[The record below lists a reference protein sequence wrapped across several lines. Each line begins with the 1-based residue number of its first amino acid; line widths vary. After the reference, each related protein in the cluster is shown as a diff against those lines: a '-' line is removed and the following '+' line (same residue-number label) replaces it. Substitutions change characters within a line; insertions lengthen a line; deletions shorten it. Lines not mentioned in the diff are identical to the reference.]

1 MNEPPEN
8 SSPNPSESAAEML
21 PDAEYE
27 SPRKRKWYRSS
38 FLPVFASLILG
49 LGILWALLIF
59 DPIVGD
65 SLVNLV
71 SYSMSALLGLILAF
85 WFTFLSFYSRRTVL
99 TVMIPL
105 LLLSVGWA
113 ASIRNVEFDG
123 DMKLNFVYR
132 WEPPPVLQQ
141 AQSSPT
147 QEAAGI
153 YEETPTDFPAYRGRN
168 FDGILVSPPLNK
180 DWQAYPP
187 QELWRTD
194 VGAGYASMAVV
205 GDSLITLEQ
214 RENQEAVT
222 CYDTT
227 TGQLK
232 WIHSYPARFYEAMG
246 GLGPRTTPT
255 ISEGRVYVAGAAGDA
270 LCLDFFTGK
279 VIWSRNLL
287 QDLNIPNVIWGQS
300 SSPLVLEDR
309 VIFNPGGPDGDGL
322 MALDPETGKTIWQA
336 AGLSK
341 YTEENK
347 TNHCGYS
354 SPIVMNIHGVEQ
366 LIIFEGKGLRSC
378 DIQTGETLWQYSF
391 ENGADVNSAQPVLLD
406 DGHHI
411 FISASYAM
419 GSAVVDVQK
428 TAETNAEG
436 IEKNSWTVE
445 KVWHEDRTLRSKFTS
460 VIYRDGYIY
469 GLDEGIMMCID
480 PLTGKKQWKAGRFGH
495 GQLVYADGS
504 ILIMA
509 EDGNLH
515 LIEPNPTEFRELTSM
530 MVLPNSSKVWNP
542 QALADGIVYVRD
554 HRQMAAFDLR
564 RSTEPDAN

>member
-1 MNEPPEN
+1 MNEIPDQQSSNPPE
-8 SSPNPSESAAEML
+8 SIAKTDPESKAQA
-21 PDAEYE
+21 
-27 SPRKRKWYRSS
+27 SQKRKWYRSS
-38 FLPVFASLILG
+38 FLPISATILLG
-49 LGILWALLIF
+49 LGLVWAQFIY
-59 DPIVGD
+59 DPIQGD
-65 SLVNLV
+65 ALVNLI
-71 SYSMSALLGLILAF
+71 SFSMSSLLGLILAF
-85 WFTFLSFYSRRTVL
+85 WFSFLSFFSRRTVL
-99 TVMIPL
+99 TIMIPL
-105 LLLSVGWA
+105 VLIGVGWA
-113 ASIRNVEFDG
+113 ASIRRVEFDG
-123 DMKLNFVYR
+123 DMKMNFVYR
-132 WEPPPVLQQ
+132 WEPPPILQQ
-141 AQSSPT
+141 AHASPV
-147 QEAAGI
+147 QEEVGV
-153 YEETPTDFPAYRGRN
+153 YEESPTDFPAYRGRN
-168 FDGILVSPPLNK
+168 FAGILVSPPLNK
-180 DWQAYPP
+180 DWQANPP

-205 GDSLITLEQ
+205 GNSVITLEQ

-222 CYDTT
+222 CYNGT

-255 ISEGRVYVAGAAGDA
+255 ISEGRVFIAGAAGEA

-287 QDLNIPNVIWGQS
+287 DDLNIPNVIWGQS

-309 VIFNPGGPDGDGL
+309 IIFNPGGPDGDGL
-322 MALDPETGKTIWQA
+322 IALDPETGKTIWQA
-336 AGLSK
+336 AGLSR

-354 SPIVMNIHGVEQ
+354 SPIVMNIHDVEQ

-378 DIQTGETLWQYSF
+378 NIETGETLWHYPF
-391 ENGADVNSAQPVLLD
+391 ENVAGVNSAQPVLLD

-419 GSAVVDVQK
+419 GSAVIDVQK
-428 TAETNAEG
+428 SVDTNAEG

-445 KVWHEDRTLRSKFTS
+445 KVWHEERTLRSKFTS

-469 GLDEGIMMCID
+469 GLDEGIMMCIE

-495 GQLVYADGS
+495 GQLVYADGT
-504 ILIMA
+504 IVVMA

-564 RSTEPDAN
+564 RVTPEGN

>member
-1 MNEPPEN
+1 MNETSENPTPN
-8 SSPNPSESAAEML
+8 SSSSTTKLHSDSGTNPPPKL
-21 PDAEYE
+21 
-27 SPRKRKWYRSS
+27 RWYRSS
-38 FLPVFASLILG
+38 KFPIFAIVVLG
-49 LGILWALLIF
+49 LGLLWAQFFF
-59 DPIVGD
+59 DPIQGD
-65 SLVNLV
+65 ALVNLI
-71 SYSMSALLGLILAF
+71 SFAMSALLGMILAF

-99 TVMIPL
+99 TIMIPL
-105 LLLSVGWA
+105 LLIGVGWA
-113 ASIRNVEFDG
+113 ASIRSVEFDG
-123 DMKLNFVYR
+123 DMKANFVYR

-141 AQSSPT
+141 AQASPA
-147 QEAAGI
+147 QEAVGI
-153 YEETPTDFPAYRGRN
+153 YEESPTDFPAYRGRN

-180 DWQAYPP
+180 DWQAKPP
-187 QELWRTD
+187 RELWRTD
-194 VGAGYASMAVV
+194 VGEGYASMSVV
-205 GDSLITLEQ
+205 GNSLITLEQ

-232 WIHSYPARFYEAMG
+232 WIHAYPARFYEAMG

-270 LCLDFFTGK
+270 TCLDFFTGK

-300 SSPLVLEDR
+300 SSPLVLEDK
-309 VIFNPGGPDGDGL
+309 VIFNPGAPDGDGL
-322 MALDPETGKTIWQA
+322 MALDPDTGKTIWQA

-347 TNHCGYS
+347 SNHCGYS
-354 SPIVMNIHGVEQ
+354 SPIVMNIHDVEQ

-378 DIQTGETLWQYSF
+378 DIQTGETLWHYPF

-428 TAETNAEG
+428 TTQTNAEG
-436 IEKNSWTVE
+436 VEKISWTVE
-445 KVWHEDRTLRSKFTS
+445 KVWHEERTLRSKFTS
-460 VIYRDGYIY
+460 VIYRDDYIY
-469 GLDEGIMMCID
+469 GLDEGIMMCIE

-495 GQLVYADGS
+495 GQLVYADGT
-504 ILIMA
+504 ILVMA

-515 LIEPNPTEFRELTSM
+515 MIEPNPTEFRELTSM

-554 HRQMAAFDLR
+554 HRQMAAFDIR
-564 RSTEPDAN
+564 KTEPVPAP